1 MFKMAVPVLHV
12 RSSVAAERFYCHGL
26 GFGVEF
32 RYRPNESEHDPCYL
46 GVVRDGVVLH
56 LSTFPG
62 DGVPGSAVYVFVDDV
77 DRLHAEFI
85 SKGVP
90 IDTPPVDQTW
100 GMREMFVRDPDGN
113 RVQFGQVRP
122 RTSAG

>member
-1 MFKMAVPVLHV
+1 MFKAAVPVLHV
-12 RSSVAAERFYCHGL
+12 GSSVAAEDFYCKGL
-26 GFGVEF
+26 GFTVEF
-32 RYRPNESEHDPCYL
+32 RYRPDQSADDPCYL
-46 GVVRDGVVLH
+46 GLVRDGAVVH
-56 LSTFPG
+56 LSTFSG
-62 DGVPGSAVYVFVDDV
+62 DGVVGSAVYVIVDDV
-77 DRLHAEFI
+77 DALHAEFV

-113 RVQFGQVRP
+113 RIQFGHVLP